1 MHISFNRHC
10 QHHTQQL
17 EVSHLALRNMDG
29 MSYNIQG
36 TRNHFA
42 HVHKALTRSKAAEAL
57 LPFLLSHPSRFLFF
71 LFPVAYACAR
81 NSKVCIPHSG

>member
-1 MHISFNRHC
+1 M
-10 QHHTQQL
+10 QQL
-17 EVSHLALRNMDG
+17 EVSHLAIRNRDSIG
-29 MSYNIQG
+29 YNAATDKKSEKQCP
-36 TRNHFA
+36 